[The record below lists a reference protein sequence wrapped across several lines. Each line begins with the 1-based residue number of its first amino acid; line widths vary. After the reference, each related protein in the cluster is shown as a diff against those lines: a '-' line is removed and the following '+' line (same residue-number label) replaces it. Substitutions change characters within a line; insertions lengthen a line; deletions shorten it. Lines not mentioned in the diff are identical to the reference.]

1 MKQNRPRIYYGWVI
15 VAVSF
20 TTLFLALGIRYS
32 FSVFFIAILEE
43 YGWGRGE
50 TAGAFSLAMVVH
62 GLFAPVTGTLVDW
75 LGPRKLF
82 PLGAVFLIVGLVAAS
97 NIRTLGHLYLTFGV
111 VVAIGVNTLS
121 YAPHM
126 SLIPKWFIRKRG
138 LASGLVLAGIGMG
151 AMVLLPATEYIIDT
165 QGWRSAFIV
174 LAVLVLCVIVPLTL
188 IFQRRSPEEV
198 GQFPDGR
205 KGASPFLAKPGQE
218 AAESSA
224 RPTLVLKRWTVSAA
238 LATASFW
245 YVSFTVFCNGFVINL
260 LLVHQA
266 VHMVDTGYSPMLA
279 ASLVGLVG
287 LIGSLGGIGWG
298 FISDHMGRE
307 MANTLGGLA
316 AFSGVLS
323 FLFLDYAPSPWL
335 VYGYVV
341 LYGLGF
347 GSFGPMTA
355 TATGDLFPGNAL
367 GRILSLQSIG
377 FGIGG
382 ALGAY
387 VGGYFYDITGT
398 YMIPFIMLLVTV
410 LLGIGGIW
418 LAAPRRRA
426 LV

>member
-1 MKQNRPRIYYGWVI
+1 MKRNRPRIYYGWVI

-20 TTLFLALGIRYS
+20 STLFLALGIRYA
-32 FSVFFIAILEE
+32 FGVFFIAILEE

-62 GLFAPVTGTLVDW
+62 GLFAPVTGTLVDRF
-75 LGPRKLF
+75 GPRKLF
-82 PLGAVFLIVGLVAAS
+82 PAGAAFLILGLVAAS
-97 NIRTLGHLYLTFGV
+97 SIGTIWHLYLYFGV
-111 VVAIGVNTLS
+111 FVAVGVNTLS

-151 AMVLLPATEYIIDT
+151 AMVILPMTEYVIDT
-165 QGWRSAFIV
+165 RGWRPAFIV
-174 LAVLVLCVIVPLTL
+174 LAILVLCVIIPLTVV
-188 IFQRRSPEEV
+188 FQRRSPEEV
-198 GQFPDGR
+198 GQLPDGIAGQSR
-205 KGASPFLAKPGQE
+205 PFEGAGSGAVDPNSG
-218 AAESSA
+218 SS
-224 RPTLVLKRWTVSAA
+224 LVIKQWSLR
-238 LATASFW
+238 TAISEGSFW
-245 YVSFTVFCNGFVINL
+245 YVAFTVFCNGFVINL

-266 VHMVDTGYSPMLA
+266 VHVVDTGYSPMLA

-298 FISDHMGRE
+298 FISDRVGRE
-307 MANTLGGLA
+307 VSNTLGGVA
-316 AFSGVLS
+316 AFLGVFC
-323 FLFLDYAPSPWL
+323 FLFLEYTPSLWL
-335 VYGYVV
+335 LYGYVV

-355 TATGDLFPGNAL
+355 TTTGDLFPGNAL
-367 GRILSLQSIG
+367 GRILSIQSIG

-387 VGGYFYDITGT
+387 SGGYFYDITGS
-398 YMIPFIMLLVTV
+398 YALPFVMLLFSIF
-410 LLGIGGIW
+410 LGVAGIW

-426 LV
+426 LF